1 MVRVDLGLGLGLGL
15 GIVLGF
21 GSYEELNARML
32 EDFAEFNVAVVLEDV
47 AIED

>member
-1 MVRVDLGLGLGLGL
+1 MVRVDLGLRLGLE
-15 GIVLGF
+15 IFLGF

>member
-1 MVRVDLGLGLGLGL
+1 MVRVDLGLRLGL

-21 GSYEELNARML
+21 GSYEELNARVL
-32 EDFAEFNVAVVLEDV
+32 EDFVEFDVAVVLEDV